1 MTSNTTMPSLSTPSL
16 MTRFRWGVSDTL
28 VMVGRNLLR
37 YVRLPENIVNVT
49 VSPIM
54 FLLLFTYV
62 LGGAIR
68 TSTPDYITFVLPGI
82 LVQTLLFGGFGTALG
97 LAQDVQSGLFDR
109 YRSLP
114 MSRSAVIVGR
124 LVADLL
130 SNIFVA
136 VLMIGI
142 GMLIGFRFGGSFLES
157 IGSPAIGILFA
168 LPAAAIF
175 AAVGLTVRSVEAVNV
190 IGFTLIFPIT
200 FVSSAFVPVESMPS
214 WLQPVAEAN
223 PFSLAVDASRSLALG
238 EDPGSSL
245 GGVLIWVVVLSA
257 IGVPLAVRAY
267 SRRS

>member
-1 MTSNTTMPSLSTPSL
+1 
-16 MTRFRWGVSDTL
+16 
-28 VMVGRNLLR
+28 MV
-37 YVRLPENIVNVT
+37 
-49 VSPIM
+49 
-54 FLLLFTYV
+54 
-62 LGGAIR
+62 
-68 TSTPDYITFVLPGI
+68 
-82 LVQTLLFGGFGTALG
+82 GGFGTALG

-223 PFSLAVDASRSLALG
+223 PFSLAVNASRSLALG

-245 GGVLIWVVVLSA
+245 GGVLIW
-257 IGVPLAVRAY
+257 RRY
-267 SRRS
+267 SRRSACRWPCGPTAAAVRRSRLTNTEGAHGGALVDLAGVPGYQKPALNFSSPWA

>member
-1 MTSNTTMPSLSTPSL
+1 MNSDL
-16 MTRFRWGVSDTL
+16 MTTHRWGVSDTL

-49 VSPIM
+49 VQPIM

-68 TSTPDYITFVLPGI
+68 TTTPDYITFVLLGI
-82 LVQTLLFGGFGTALG
+82 LVQTLIFGGFGTALG

-114 MSRSAVIVGR
+114 MSRPAVIVGR
-124 LVADLL
+124 LIADLL
-130 SNIFVA
+130 ANIFVA
-136 VLMIGI
+136 VLMISI
-142 GMLIGFRFGGSFLES
+142 GMLIGFRFGGSVLES
-157 IGSPAIGILFA
+157 VGSPLIGVLFA
-168 LPAAAIF
+168 LPVAAIF
-175 AAVGLTVRSVEAVNV
+175 AAVGLTVRTVEAVNV
-190 IGFTLIFPIT
+190 IGFTLIFPVT
-200 FVSSAFVPVESMPS
+200 FVSSAFVPVESMPG

-223 PFSLAVDASRSLALG
+223 PFTLAVNVSRALALG
-238 EDPGSSL
+238 QDPGGDL
-245 GGVLIWVVVLSA
+245 VRVLIWIAGLAA

>member
-1 MTSNTTMPSLSTPSL
+1 MNPGM
-16 MTRFRWGVSDTL
+16 MTRLRWGMNDVA
-28 VMVGRNLLR
+28 VMVARNLLR
-37 YVRLPENIVNVT
+37 YVRLPENIVNIT

-68 TSTPDYITFVLPGI
+68 TTTPDYITFVLPGI

-114 MSRSAVIVGR
+114 MARSAVIVGR
-124 LVADLL
+124 LIADLL
-130 SNIFVA
+130 ANIFVA
-136 VLMIGI
+136 VLMITI
-142 GMLIGFRFGGSFLES
+142 GTLIGFRFGGSVLQS
-157 IGSPAIGILFA
+157 IGSPAVGILFA

-200 FVSSAFVPVESMPS
+200 FVSSAFVPVESMPG
-214 WLQPVAEAN
+214 WLQPVADAN
-223 PFSLAVDASRSLALG
+223 PFTLAVNASRSLALG
-238 EDPGSSL
+238 EDPGADL
-245 GGVLIWVVVLSA
+245 VRVLIWIAVLAA

-267 SRRS
+267 SRRG

>member
-1 MTSNTTMPSLSTPSL
+1 MNASLL
-16 MTRFRWGVSDTL
+16 TRIRWGVNDTL

-37 YVRLPENIVNVT
+37 YVRLPENIVNIT

-68 TSTPDYITFVLPGI
+68 TSTPDYVTFVLPGI

-114 MSRSAVIVGR
+114 MARSAVIVGR

-130 SNIFVA
+130 ANVFVA
-136 VLMIGI
+136 VLMIAI
-142 GMLIGFRFGGSFLES
+142 GTLIGFRFGGSVLQS
-157 IGSPAIGILFA
+157 LGSPAMGILFA

-200 FVSSAFVPVESMPS
+200 FVSSAFVPVESMPG

-223 PFSLAVDASRSLALG
+223 PFTLAVNVSRALALG
-238 EDPGSSL
+238 EGA
-245 GGVLIWVVVLSA
+245 GGDLVRVLIWIVVLAA

-267 SRRS
+267 SRRN

>member
-1 MTSNTTMPSLSTPSL
+1 VNPSMMTQV
-16 MTRFRWGVSDTL
+16 RWAAGDAF

-62 LGGAIR
+62 LGGAMR
-68 TSTPDYITFVLPGI
+68 TTTPDYVTFVLPGI

-114 MSRSAVIVGR
+114 MARSAVIVGR
-124 LVADLL
+124 LIADLL
-130 SNIFVA
+130 SNMFVA
-136 VLMIGI
+136 VLMIAI
-142 GMLIGFRFGGSFLES
+142 GMLIGFRFGGGFLES
-157 IGSPAIGILFA
+157 VASPAVGILFA

-190 IGFTLIFPIT
+190 IGFTLIFPVT
-200 FVSSAFVPVESMPS
+200 FVSSAFVPVETMPR
-214 WLQPVAEAN
+214 WLQPVAQAN
-223 PFSLAVDASRSLALG
+223 PFTLAVDASRALALG
-238 EDPGSSL
+238 ESPGSSL
-245 GGVLIWVVVLSA
+245 TGVLIWVAVLTA
-257 IGVPLAVRAY
+257 VGVPLAVRAY
-267 SRRS
+267 SRRG